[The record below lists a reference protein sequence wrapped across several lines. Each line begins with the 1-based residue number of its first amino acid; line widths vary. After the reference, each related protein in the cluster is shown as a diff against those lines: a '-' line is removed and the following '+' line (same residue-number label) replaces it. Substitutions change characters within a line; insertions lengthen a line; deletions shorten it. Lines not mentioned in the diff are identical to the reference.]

1 MANLSFSKVTTVGST
16 GLITGRIYFETSTGC
31 IKVAKSATEVDVFG
45 AGVKSASWDEVSQK
59 LTIVNQNNEQIEVDF
74 SDIASASSV
83 STQLATKLNIGSSSD
98 ASTVQSYHGLKKYVD
113 EQVGEI
119 PAAIVYK
126 GDGTTITQSG
136 SSEVTFAVGTIAQSK
151 VSGLENALAG
161 KAAASHTHTK
171 AQITDFDEADYAT
184 AAQGAKADTALQS
197 VSASGAGN
205 LTLTAAAKS
214 GTTQAISGSLT
225 TSTVSSNGSG
235 LVIASDVKTYVDS
248 AVNTAVSSAL
258 KYKGSCTYAELP
270 KSPAQG
276 DVYNVTDK
284 HDNVPAGTNY
294 AWNGEAWDPLAGAV
308 DLSPYLTISSASSTY
323 ATKSALTSGLAGK
336 ANTEHTHEIADVTD
350 LQSALDAKVPIT
362 RTVNGKA
369 LSANVVI
376 GGGDIVVGGE
386 GDYAE
391 DTVQEAIDALKT
403 AVDAKPSTDTNT
415 TYTFANGTDGSFTVT
430 PSTGGAQKVTI
441 GKPATAGTAD
451 NATTAAKVAQSLVV
465 KLNGGTAEG
474 TSQFTFNGS
483 AAKTVNITAA
493 SVGAAASTH
502 QHSAADITS
511 GTLAVARGGTGT
523 SLTAAPSMLVN
534 LASTSAAN
542 VFTTAPRPGVTGTLS
557 IANGGT
563 GATSA
568 AAARTALGVD
578 TAISSAITA
587 AWEWAEFE

>member
-16 GLITGRIYFETSTGC
+16 GLVTGRIYFETSTGC

-83 STQLATKLNIGSSSD
+83 TTQLAKKLNIGTSAD
-98 ASTVQSYHGLKKYVD
+98 TSTVQSYYGLKKYADEAEADALDAAKSYTD
-113 EQVGEI
+113 EQIEAI

-136 SSEVTFAVGTIAQSK
+136 SGTVTFAVGTIAQSK
-151 VSGLENALAG
+151 VTGLSTALAG
-161 KAAASHTHTK
+161 KAAVSHTHTK
-171 AQITDFDEADYAT
+171 SQITDFDEADYAT
-184 AAQGAKADTALQS
+184 AAQGTKADTALQS
-197 VSASGAGN
+197 ISASGEGN

-214 GTTQAISGSLT
+214 GTTQTISGSLT

-235 LVIASDVKTYVDS
+235 LVIASDVKSYIDS
-248 AVNTAVSSAL
+248 AVNTSLSSVL
-258 KYKGSCTYAELP
+258 KYKGSCAYAELP
-270 KSPAQG
+270 EEPVTG
-276 DVYNVTDK
+276 DVWNVTDA

-294 AWNGEAWDPLAGAV
+294 AWNGESWDALAGSV
-308 DLSPYLTISSASSTY
+308 DLSPYLTSEIAASTY
-323 ATKSALTSGLAGK
+323 VTKTELTSGLAGK
-336 ANTEHTHEIADVTD
+336 ANTEHTHEITDVTD
-350 LQSALDAKVPIT
+350 LQSALDAKVPTT

-369 LSANVVI
+369 LSANVVV

-430 PSTGGAQKVTI
+430 PSTGGAQKITI

-451 NATTAAKVAQSLVV
+451 NATTAAKVAQSLIV
-465 KLNGGTAEG
+465 KLNGGTTEG

-483 AAKTVNITAA
+483 TVKTVNITAA
-493 SVGAAASTH
+493 SVGAATSSHTH
-502 QHSAADITS
+502 DNYVPTTRTVNGKALSSDIT
-511 GTLAVARGGTGT
+511 
-523 SLTAAPSMLVN
+523 LTAADVN
-534 LASTSAAN
+534 ADAA
-542 VFTTAPRPGVTGTLS
+542 G
-557 IANGGT
+557 
-563 GATSA
+563 
-568 AAARTALGVD
+568 
-578 TAISSAITA
+578 TA
-587 AWEWAEFE
+587 ASQAASALSQAKSYAEGLWVWAEFE

>member
-1 MANLSFSKVTTVGST
+1 MTNLSFSKVATVGST
-16 GLITGRIYFETSTGC
+16 GLTVGRVYFETSTGL
-31 IKVAKSATEVDVFG
+31 IKVAKSETATDIFG
-45 AGVKSASWDEVSQK
+45 GVRSASYSDDTK
-59 LTIVNQNNEQIEVDF
+59 ILTIINQAGETITLDL
-74 SDIASASSV
+74 SDVASADSV
-83 STQLATKLNIGSSSD
+83 TAELAKKLNIGSSAD
-98 ASTVQSYHGLKKYVD
+98 ASTVQSYYGLKKYAD
-113 EQVGEI
+113 EAKASAISSANSYTDEKIGEI

-151 VSGLENALAG
+151 VSGLESALAG
-161 KAAASHTHTK
+161 KAPTSHTHTK

-184 AAQGAKADTALQS
+184 AAQGAKADTAIQT
-197 VSASGAGN
+197 VRASNPGTN
-205 LTLTAAAKS
+205 ISIAAAKS
-214 GTTQAISGSLT
+214 GTTINLTPSVT

-235 LVIASDVKTYVDS
+235 LTTASDVKTYVDS

-276 DVYNVTDK
+276 DVWNVTDK
-284 HDNVPAGTNY
+284 HENVPAGTNY

-350 LQSALDAKVPIT
+350 LQSTLNAKVPTT

-415 TYTFANGTDGSFTVT
+415 TYTFANGADGSFTVT

-451 NATTAAKVAQSLVV
+451 KVGHGLTVS
-465 KLNGGTAEG
+465 LNGTAQ
-474 TSQFTFNGS
+474 TKFDGS
-483 AAKTVNITAA
+483 ADVAFNITAA
-493 SVGAAASTH
+493 SVGAAAASHTH
-502 QHSAADITS
+502 SNYVPTTRTINKKALSADIT
-511 GTLAVARGGTGT
+511 
-523 SLTAAPSMLVN
+523 LTAADVN
-534 LASTSAAN
+534 ADAA
-542 VFTTAPRPGVTGTLS
+542 GS
-557 IANGGT
+557 
-563 GATSA
+563 ATSA
-568 AAARTALGVD
+568 LN
-578 TAISSAITA
+578 SAKSYA
-587 AWEWAEFE
+587 DGLWVWAEFE

>member
-83 STQLATKLNIGSSSD
+83 TQQLATKLNIGSASD
-98 ASTVQSYHGLKKYVD
+98 ESTVQSYHGLKKYVD
-113 EQVGEI
+113 EQIGEI

-136 SSEVTFAVGTIAQSK
+136 SSEVTFAVGTIGQDK
-151 VSGLENALAG
+151 VSGLETALAG
-161 KAAASHTHTK
+161 KAAVSHTHTK
-171 AQITDFDEADYAT
+171 SQITDFDEADYAT

-214 GTTQAISGSLT
+214 GTTQAISGSLN

-235 LVIASDVKTYVDS
+235 LVIASDVKSYVDS
-248 AVNTAVSSAL
+248 AVNTSLSSVL
-258 KYKGSCTYAELP
+258 KYKGSCAYAELP
-270 KSPAQG
+270 EEPATG
-276 DVYNVTDK
+276 DVWNVTDA
-284 HDNVPAGTNY
+284 HESVPAGTNY
-294 AWNGEAWDPLAGAV
+294 AWNGESWDALAGSV
-308 DLSPYLTISSASSTY
+308 DLSPYLTSETASSTY
-323 ATKSALTSGLAGK
+323 ATKTELTSGLAGK
-336 ANTEHTHEIADVTD
+336 ANTEHTHEIADVTG
-350 LQSALDAKVPIT
+350 LQAALDAKVPTT

-369 LSANVVI
+369 LSANVVV

-391 DTVQEAIDALKT
+391 DTVQEAIDALKI

-415 TYTFANGTDGSFTVT
+415 TYTFANGADGSFTVT

-451 NATTAAKVAQSLVV
+451 KVGHGLTVS
-465 KLNGGTAEG
+465 LNGTAQ
-474 TSQFTFNGS
+474 TKFDGS
-483 AAKTVNITAA
+483 ADVAFNITAA
-493 SVGAAASTH
+493 SVGAAAATH
-502 QHSAADITS
+502 THDNYVPTSRTVNGKALSSDITLSAADVNADAKGS
-511 GTLAVARGGTGT
+511 AD
-523 SLTAAPSMLVN
+523 AA
-534 LASTSAAN
+534 LASAKNYADGLW
-542 VFTTAPRPGVTGTLS
+542 V
-557 IANGGT
+557 
-563 GATSA
+563 
-568 AAARTALGVD
+568 
-578 TAISSAITA
+578 
-587 AWEWAEFE
+587 WAEFE

>member
-59 LTIVNQNNEQIEVDF
+59 LTIVNQNNQQIEVDF

-83 STQLATKLNIGSSSD
+83 TQQLATKLNIGSSSD
-98 ASTVQSYHGLKKYVD
+98 ASTVESYHGLKKYVD
-113 EQVGEI
+113 EQIGEI

-136 SSEVTFAVGTIAQSK
+136 SSTVTFAVGTIAQSK
-151 VSGLENALAG
+151 VSGLSDALAG
-161 KAAASHTHTK
+161 KAAVSHTHTK
-171 AQITDFDEADYAT
+171 SQITDFDESDYAT

-197 VSASGAGN
+197 VTATGAGN
-205 LTLTAAAKS
+205 LKLSVAAKS

-225 TSTVSSNGSG
+225 TSTVSSNGTG
-235 LVIASDVKTYVDS
+235 LTTASDVKSYVDS

-270 KSPAQG
+270 KEPVEG
-276 DVYNVTDK
+276 DVWNVTDA

-294 AWNGEAWDPLAGAV
+294 AWNGESWDPLAGSV
-308 DLSPYLTISSASSTY
+308 DLSPYLTSAIAASTY

-336 ANTEHTHEIADVTD
+336 ANTEHTHEIADITD
-350 LQSALDAKVPIT
+350 LQTTLNAKVPTT
-362 RTVNGKA
+362 RTVNEKA

-386 GDYAE
+386 GDYGE
-391 DTVQEAIDALKT
+391 GTVQAAIEAIASALDGK
-403 AVDAKPSTDTNT
+403 VDTNT

-451 NATTAAKVAQSLVV
+451 NATTANKVAQALIV

-483 AAKTVNITAA
+483 TAKTVNITAA
-493 SVGAAASTH
+493 SIGAATATH
-502 QHSAADITS
+502 THNNYVPTTRTINKKALSADIT
-511 GTLAVARGGTGT
+511 
-523 SLTAAPSMLVN
+523 LTAADVN
-534 LASTSAAN
+534 ADAKGSAD
-542 VFTTAPRPGVTGTLS
+542 
-557 IANGGT
+557 
-563 GATSA
+563 A
-568 AAARTALGVD
+568 AL
-578 TAISSAITA
+578 SSAKSYA
-587 AWEWAEFE
+587 DGLWVWAEFK

>member
-45 AGVKSASWDEVSQK
+45 AGVKSASWNEVSQK

-83 STQLATKLNIGSSSD
+83 TTQLATKLNIGSSSD
-98 ASTVQSYHGLKKYVD
+98 ASTVESYHGLKKYVD
-113 EQVGEI
+113 EQIGEI

-136 SSEVTFAVGTIAQSK
+136 SSEVTFAVGTIGQDK
-151 VSGLENALAG
+151 VSGLSDALAG
-161 KAAASHTHTK
+161 KAAAVHTHTK
-171 AQITDFDEADYAT
+171 SQITDFDESDYAT
-184 AAQGAKADTALQS
+184 AAQGTKADTALQS

-235 LVIASDVKTYVDS
+235 LVIASDVKSYVDS

-258 KYKGSCTYAELP
+258 KYKGSCAYAELP
-270 KSPAQG
+270 EEPVVG
-276 DVYNVTDK
+276 DVWNVTDA

-294 AWNGEAWDPLAGAV
+294 AWNGESWDALAGSV
-308 DLSPYLTISSASSTY
+308 DLSPYLTSETASSTY
-323 ATKSALTSGLAGK
+323 ATKTELTSGLAGK

-350 LQSALDAKVPIT
+350 LQSALDAKVPTT

-369 LSANVVI
+369 LSTNVVV

-391 DTVQEAIDALKT
+391 NTVQEAIDALKT
-403 AVDAKPSTDTNT
+403 AVDAKSSTDT

-441 GKPATAGTAD
+441 GKPTTAGIAD
-451 NATTAAKVAQSLVV
+451 KVGHRLTVS
-465 KLNGGTAEG
+465 LNGTAQ
-474 TSQFTFNGS
+474 TKFDGS
-483 AAKTVNITAA
+483 ADVAFDITPTAI
-493 SVGAAASTH
+493 GAAAATH
-502 QHSAADITS
+502 THDNYVPTSRTVNGKALSSDIT
-511 GTLAVARGGTGT
+511 
-523 SLTAAPSMLVN
+523 LTAADVN
-534 LASTSAAN
+534 ADAKGSADAALASAKSYADGLW
-542 VFTTAPRPGVTGTLS
+542 V
-557 IANGGT
+557 
-563 GATSA
+563 
-568 AAARTALGVD
+568 
-578 TAISSAITA
+578 
-587 AWEWAEFE
+587 WAEFE